1 MCILL
6 TDCIHHIMCEVY
18 PMPTDLLPASLSC
31 LGHISSLARSLQSTS
46 QSYCKLPKVSHLEL
60 EARLSLL
67 NCQDRKII
75 MAGSRSQHHQHMVV
89 SEIRDATK
97 WLYSY
102 INLNRDAMIID
113 HGLSGYHIW
122 VSDRGC
128 FRYRIFSGTQQ
139 MRGRGVTPMQGN
151 IELPRWPCVAKYL
164 HFRYWPRQLS
174 HVLRVLWVPWT
185 PTQPDINQ
193 TSMVAWKMGVE
204 TKQLIRSWDSR

>member
-1 MCILL
+1 
-6 TDCIHHIMCEVY
+6 
-18 PMPTDLLPASLSC
+18 
-31 LGHISSLARSLQSTS
+31 
-46 QSYCKLPKVSHLEL
+46 
-60 EARLSLL
+60 
-67 NCQDRKII
+67 

-185 PTQPDINQ
+185 PHNQ
-193 TSMVAWKMGVE
+193 TSTRHQWLHERWEWKLNNWFAVGILGRSQQRFDSLE
-204 TKQLIRSWDSR
+204 TLISDPWETAGRCCLSHAIYKWFLAASKNNQFEGAVLFNKWVYGHITPHL